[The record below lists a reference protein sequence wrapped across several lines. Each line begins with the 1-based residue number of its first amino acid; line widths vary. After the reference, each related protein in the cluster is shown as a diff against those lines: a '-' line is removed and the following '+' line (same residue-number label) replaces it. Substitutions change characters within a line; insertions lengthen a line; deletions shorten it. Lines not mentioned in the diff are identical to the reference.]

1 MARSPVLLAGALW
14 LVFAPALHAQEAP
27 PAPQQAAPP
36 VRDVRIIG
44 AKELPEADA
53 RAAMKVAIGEP
64 LTVSP
69 ERVAE
74 TVERHYHDAGYT
86 FARVEAA
93 FEAPTGTLTLTVDE
107 GVIDGVE
114 FEGVD
119 ARIARTFAEEFAL
132 RSGDVFNRNRALQAL
147 DALLRP
153 TRGAVRPG
161 KGADGPASTSGTANL
176 RRQSGAFDLVERN
189 GQRILRVGLREPGG
203 RFKLVPNLGERED
216 WFTPVDGFVPSLG
229 LGAAVFDHQHFN
241 HAYVA
246 GHLSFKTASDRAGY
260 ALGFERPFFGRTKL
274 YLGGELHDLTAS
286 DDQWQVSGGEAS
298 FDAWAARRSF
308 RDYYR
313 RRGVQVTS
321 ALRVHP
327 QIELLMAW
335 RGERQ
340 EHLNVESDFSLWGG
354 DDPFRSNLF
363 ARDGRLNAVVVGAS
377 VDGRGFD
384 RESLEATYRRHQL
397 ETPFGERL
405 QSPEGKHDD
414 EPIWRIDWTSE
425 ISAPDA
431 LGSDFDFRRHIV
443 SGRAR
448 VPLSPHQ
455 DFGARVIGGWSDG
468 VLPPQRQFAIGGLG
482 SVHGY
487 GFKEAV
493 GSSLALVNLE
503 YGIGWRNG
511 PKVFGLFDAGRVTS
525 PTGVDAPWLKG
536 VGVGLGAGGVRV
548 DFGYKL
554 DNVPRSLQVTLRFGR
569 TF

>member
-1 MARSPVLLAGALW
+1 MTRSPVLLTGAL
-14 LVFAPALHAQEAP
+14 LLLIASPLHAQEP
-27 PAPQQAAPP
+27 PLPQQPAAP

-44 AKELPEADA
+44 ARDLPEAEA
-53 RAAMKVAIGEP
+53 RSAIKIAIGEP
-64 LTVSP
+64 LAESP

-74 TVERHYHDAGYT
+74 TVERRYHDAGFT
-86 FARVEAA
+86 FARVSAG
-93 FEAPTGTLTLTVDE
+93 FDAPTGTLTLTIDE

-119 ARIARTFAEEFAL
+119 GSIARTFAEEFAL
-132 RSGDVFNRNRALQAL
+132 RSGDVFNRNRALEAL
-147 DALLRP
+147 EALLRP

-161 KGADGPASTSGTANL
+161 RAADEAVTGTSDL
-176 RRQSGAFDLVERN
+176 RRRSGAFDLIERN
-189 GQRILRVGLREPGG
+189 GQRILLVGLREPGG
-203 RFKLVPNLGERED
+203 RFKIVPDPGERED

-229 LGAAVFDHQHFN
+229 FGAAVFDHHHFN

-246 GHLSFKTASDRAGY
+246 GHLSFKVASDRFGY
-260 ALGFERPFFGRTKL
+260 ALGFERPFFDRTKL
-274 YLGGELHDLTAS
+274 YIGGELHDLTAS
-286 DDQWQVSGGEAS
+286 DDQWQISGGEAS
-298 FDAWAARRSF
+298 FAAFAVRRSY

-313 RRGVQVTS
+313 RRGVQVS
-321 ALRVHP
+321 GALRVHP
-327 QIELLMAW
+327 QVELLMAW
-335 RGERQ
+335 RGERH
-340 EHLNVESDFSLWGG
+340 ERLEVKSEFSLWGG
-354 DDPFRSNLF
+354 DDPFRPNLL
-363 ARDGRLNAVVVGAS
+363 AAAGRLNALIVGAS
-377 VDGRGFD
+377 VDGRSFD

-397 ETPFGERL
+397 DTPFGERL
-405 QSPEGKHDD
+405 QSPESKHDD
-414 EPIWRIDWTSE
+414 QPIWRIDWTSE
-425 ISAPDA
+425 ISTADG

-448 VPLSPHQ
+448 VPISPHQ
-455 DFGARVIGGWSDG
+455 DFGVRAIGGWSDG

-487 GFKEAV
+487 GFKAAV

-525 PTGVDAPWLKG
+525 PGRADAPWLNG
-536 VGVGLGAGGVRV
+536 VGIGLGAGGVRL

-554 DNVPRSLQVTLRFGR
+554 DNVPSSLQVTVRFGR

>member
-1 MARSPVLLAGALW
+1 
-14 LVFAPALHAQEAP
+14 LVIAPALHAQE
-27 PAPQQAAPP
+27 APQQAAPP

-64 LTVSP
+64 LAVAP

-74 TVERHYHDAGYT
+74 TVERRYHDAGYT

-93 FEAPTGTLTLTVDE
+93 FEASTGTLTLTVDE

-119 ARIARTFAEEFAL
+119 ARMARTFADEFAL

-161 KGADGPASTSGTANL
+161 KEADGPDAAAGTANL
-176 RRQSGAFDLVERN
+176 RRRSGAFDLIERN

-274 YLGGELHDLTAS
+274 YVGGELHDLTAS

-298 FDAWAARRSF
+298 FAAWAARRSF

-313 RRGVQVTS
+313 RRGVQVSS

-340 EHLNVESDFSLWGG
+340 ERLNVESDFSLFGG
-354 DDPFRSNLF
+354 DDPFRPNLF
-363 ARDGRLNAVVVGAS
+363 AREGRLNAVVVGAS

-503 YGIGWRNG
+503 YGIGWRSG

-536 VGVGLGAGGVRV
+536 VGVGLGAGGVRL

-554 DNVPRSLQVTLRFGR
+554 DKVPSSLQVTVRFGR

>member
-1 MARSPVLLAGALW
+1 MLAGALL
-14 LVFAPALHAQEAP
+14 LVIAPALHAQEAP
-27 PAPQQAAPP
+27 QQTAPP

-44 AKELPEADA
+44 AKDLPEADA
-53 RAAMKVAIGEP
+53 RAAMQVAIGVP
-64 LTVSP
+64 LADSP

-86 FARVEAA
+86 FARVTAA
-93 FEAPTGTLTLTVDE
+93 FEASTGTLTVTIDE

-114 FEGVD
+114 FAGVD
-119 ARIARTFAEEFAL
+119 DRIARTFAEDFAL
-132 RSGDVFNRNRALQAL
+132 RSGDVFNRNRAREAL

-161 KGADGPASTSGTANL
+161 RAADTSPAIADGADL
-176 RRQSGAFDLVERN
+176 RRRSGAFDLIERN
-189 GQRILRVGLREPGG
+189 GQRILLVGLREPSG
-203 RFKLVPNLGERED
+203 RFKLLPDLGERED
-216 WFTPVDGFVPSLG
+216 WFTPVDGFVPSIG
-229 LGAAVFDHQHFN
+229 FGAAVFDHHHFN

-246 GHLSFKTASDRAGY
+246 GHLSFKTASEGVGY
-260 ALGFERPFFGRTKL
+260 AVGFERPFFSKKKL
-274 YLGGELHDLTAS
+274 YIGGELHDLTAS
-286 DDQWQVSGGEAS
+286 DDQWQVSGLEAS
-298 FDAWAARRSF
+298 LAAFAARRSY

-313 RRGVQVTS
+313 RRGVQVGG
-321 ALRVHP
+321 ALRIHP

-335 RGERQ
+335 RGERH
-340 EHLNVESDFSLWGG
+340 EPLTVESDFSLWGG
-354 DDPFRSNLF
+354 DDPFRPNRF
-363 ARDGRLNAVVVGAS
+363 ARAGQLNALVIGAS
-377 VDGRGFD
+377 VDGRSFD
-384 RESLEATYRRHQL
+384 RESLEATYRRHQF

-431 LGSDFDFRRHIV
+431 FSSDFDFRRHIV

-448 VPLSPHQ
+448 VTLSPHQ
-455 DFGARVIGGWSDG
+455 DFGARAIGGWSDG
-468 VLPPQRQFAIGGLG
+468 VLPPQRQFAVGGLG

-493 GSSLALVNLE
+493 GNTLALVNLE
-503 YGIGWRNG
+503 YSIGWRNG
-511 PKVFGLFDAGRVTS
+511 PRLFGLFDAGRVTS
-525 PTGVDAPWLKG
+525 PASMDAPWLKG
-536 VGVGLGAGGVRV
+536 VGVGLGAWGVRV

-554 DNVPRSLQVTLRFGR
+554 DDIPDSLQVTVRFGR

>member
-1 MARSPVLLAGALW
+1 
-14 LVFAPALHAQEAP
+14 
-27 PAPQQAAPP
+27 
-36 VRDVRIIG
+36 VRIIG
-44 AKELPEADA
+44 AKDHPEADS

-64 LTVSP
+64 LAGSA

-74 TVERHYHDAGYT
+74 IVERHYHDAGYT
-86 FARVEAA
+86 FARVTGA
-93 FEAPTGTLTLTVDE
+93 FDAPSGTLTLTIDE

-114 FEGVD
+114 FKGVD
-119 ARIARTFAEEFAL
+119 DRIARTFANDFAL
-132 RSGDVFNRNRALQAL
+132 RSGDVFNRNRAREAL

-161 KGADGPASTSGTANL
+161 RAADTPSAIADAADRS
-176 RRQSGAFDLVERN
+176 RRSGAFDLIERN
-189 GQRILRVGLREPGG
+189 GQRILLVGLREPSG

-229 LGAAVFDHQHFN
+229 FGAAVFDHNHFN

-246 GHLSFKTASDRAGY
+246 GHLSFKTAPDRVGY

-274 YLGGELHDLTAS
+274 YIGGELHDLTAS
-286 DDQWQVSGGEAS
+286 DDQWQISGGEAS
-298 FDAWAARRSF
+298 VAAFAARRSY

-313 RRGVQVTS
+313 RRGVQVS
-321 ALRVHP
+321 GALRVHP
-327 QIELLMAW
+327 QVELLMAW
-335 RGERQ
+335 RGERH
-340 EHLNVESDFSLWGG
+340 ERLAVESDFSLWGG
-354 DDPFRSNLF
+354 DDPFRPNLF
-363 ARDGRLNAVVVGAS
+363 AREGQLNAVVIGAS
-377 VDGRGFD
+377 VDGRSFD

-414 EPIWRIDWTSE
+414 APIWRIDWLSE
-425 ISAPDA
+425 ISSPGA

-443 SGRAR
+443 SARAR
-448 VPLSPHQ
+448 VTLSPHQ
-455 DFGARVIGGWSDG
+455 DFGARAIGGWSVG

-493 GSSLALVNLE
+493 GTTLALVNLE
-503 YGIGWRNG
+503 YGIGWKNG
-511 PKVFGLFDAGRVTS
+511 PKVYGLFDAGRVTS
-525 PTGVDAPWLKG
+525 PTSANEPWLNG

-554 DNVPRSLQVTLRFGR
+554 DDVPNSLQVTVRFGR